1 MLDFQHNIKCLNLL
15 IESCENTK
23 QYSSFLNSI
32 SILQRDP
39 SKYGLVDEYEA
50 YMSADRYYN
59 ILQLI
64 SDPEEAIVVDCGCG
78 EGLQQLLFQN
88 CKKYIGIDIK
98 STPFVLTSNASFY
111 LGNVKDIL
119 PRLEAEGE
127 FRNGE
132 VYCISVLAGMC
143 FSDIKEAMYRFNKVI
158 NI

>member
-1 MLDFQHNIKCLNLL
+1 MLDFQHNMKCLNLL
-15 IESCENTK
+15 VEHCK
-23 QYSSFLNSI
+23 GMHQYKNLLNSLDYI
-32 SILQRDP
+32 QKHLD
-39 SKYGLVDEYEA
+39 KLGLVDEYEA

-88 CKKYIGIDIK
+88 CKRYIGIDIK
-98 STPFVLTSNASFY
+98 STPFVLTPNASFY

-127 FRNGE
+127 FKNGE

-143 FSDIKEAMYRFNKVI
+143 FLDIKEAMYKYNKVI
-158 NI
+158 NV